1 MGGGPMQGG
10 GGGWGQGGSCP
21 GQTMCGSGAGGMR
34 GMSGQALRPRRSS
47 SASRAAQTAR
57 PPQPQTP
64 QQAQHSSPQ
73 QAQQQTSPLGLYG
86 MSPSQSLSSQSL
98 PSLGE
103 QQPAGGRAQRTA
115 GPMMGGIPVEG
126 TPNWAANT
134 CACPRPSFVLAS

>member
-1 MGGGPMQGG
+1 
-10 GGGWGQGGSCP
+10 
-21 GQTMCGSGAGGMR
+21 
-34 GMSGQALRPRRSS
+34 MSGQANMGGFGLSLTTTPSS
-47 SASRAAQTAR
+47 PGSSVIGSPHGSCHPLSQLHAQATAQAAGTSPPAAQLHQHAASAGSSP

-115 GPMMGGIPVEG
+115 GPLMGGTPVEG
-126 TPNWAANT
+126 TPNWAA
-134 CACPRPSFVLAS
+134 